1 MTGTRIPRSVHD
13 HVLQGRQAQVSV
25 IEESPKRFRHVRAV
39 LGWVITALSLA
50 LVVFCL
56 NLPIHYEA
64 ITTDAFLR
72 IPIEGLLGFAIL
84 LALPRRTRQIL
95 AVVAGAFLG
104 FLTLLKILDIGF
116 YYFLDRPSDPWND
129 LSLLDDAFSFLR
141 DSIGSAGATLTAIA
155 AVLLVVGLFV
165 LTGLAALRLT
175 RVMVRYDRTS
185 RSGLAAVGVA
195 WIMFLAFS
203 VQIAPDLPVSAFAHN
218 RYLQF
223 AGDLKDEKRFAA
235 LAADDAFRDTPG
247 DQLLT
252 GLRGKDVI
260 FTFIESY
267 GRSAIENPEF
277 DGPVNAELADG
288 TRRLTAAGFGA
299 RSAFLTSPTFGGGS
313 WLAHSTFLSGLWIN
327 TQQRYNTLVASDRL
341 TLTQTFGKAGW
352 RKVGFEPGNSMP
364 WPEASFYGY
373 NKVYD
378 ERNIGYHG
386 PHFSWSNMPD
396 QFALQQFAKFEYA
409 VPNRGP
415 LLGEVT
421 LTSSHTPWA
430 PLPKYLDWNQL
441 GDGSVYGGPTGSN
454 GTTPER
460 VWKESAQVRQA
471 YAQSIQ
477 YSLQSLISFVEKY
490 GNKNLVLVF
499 LGDHQPAPIVTGPN
513 ASHDVPVTI
522 VSGDPAVLDK
532 AASWGWQDG
541 LKPDAQAP
549 VWKMDSFRD
558 RFLTTFGSPR
568 H

>member
-1 MTGTRIPRSVHD
+1 VSDIEASPKPKWRRSV
-13 HVLQGRQAQVSV
+13 
-25 IEESPKRFRHVRAV
+25 RAS
-39 LGWVITALSLA
+39 LGWVVTGLSLL
-50 LVVFCL
+50 LVLFCL

-72 IPIEGLLGFAIL
+72 IPVEGLLGFAVL
-84 LALPRRTRQIL
+84 LALPRRTRQIV

-129 LSLLDDAFSFLR
+129 LSLLDDALSFLR
-141 DSIGSAGATLTAIA
+141 DSIGTLGATLAAVA
-155 AVLLVVGLFV
+155 AVLLVIGLLV

-175 RVMVRYDRTS
+175 RVMTRYDRTS

-195 WIMFLAFS
+195 WIIFLAFS
-203 VQIAPDLPVSAFAHN
+203 VQISPDLPVSSFAHN

-223 AGDLKDEKRFAA
+223 AGDVKDEKKFAE
-235 LAADDAFRDTPG
+235 LSADDAFRDTPG

-260 FTFIESY
+260 FTFVESY

-277 DGPVNAELADG
+277 NAPVTAELADG
-288 TRRLTAAGFGA
+288 TKRLTAAGFGA

-341 TLTQTFGKAGW
+341 TLTKTFGKAGW
-352 RKVGFEPGNSMP
+352 RKVGFEPGNSFA

-373 NKVYD
+373 DKVYD

-396 QFALQQFAKFEYA
+396 QFALQQFATFEYRK
-409 VPNRGP
+409 PNRGP
-415 LLGEVT
+415 LLTEVT

-430 PLPKYLDWNQL
+430 PLPKYLDWDQL
-441 GDGSVYGGPTGSN
+441 GDGSVYGPIAHAGS
-454 GTTPER
+454 TPEQ
-460 VWKESAQVRQA
+460 VWKDSSQVRKA

-477 YSLQSLISFVEKY
+477 YSLESLVSFVEKY

-532 AASWGWQDG
+532 ASGWGWQDG
-541 LKPDAQAP
+541 LKPDPQAP
-549 VWKMDSFRD
+549 VWRMDSFRD
-558 RFLTTFGSPR
+558 KFLTTFGPPR

>member
-1 MTGTRIPRSVHD
+1 MSVVEEPSKPASKRSWPRY
-13 HVLQGRQAQVSV
+13 
-25 IEESPKRFRHVRAV
+25 VRSA
-39 LGWVITALSLA
+39 LGWVVTALSLA

-56 NLPIHYEA
+56 NLPIHYED

-72 IPIEGLLGFAIL
+72 IPVEGLLGFAVL

-129 LSLLDDAFSFLR
+129 LSLLDDAYSFLR
-141 DSIGSAGATLTAIA
+141 DSIGSAGAWIALIA

-165 LTGLAALRLT
+165 LTGLAALRLI
-175 RVMVRYDRTS
+175 RVMKRYDRTS
-185 RSGLAAVGVA
+185 RTGLAAVGVV
-195 WIMFLAFS
+195 WVMFLAFS
-203 VQIAPDLPVSAFAHN
+203 VQIGPDLPVSSFAHN

-223 AGDLKDEKRFAA
+223 AGDLKDENKFAA
-235 LAADDAFRDTPG
+235 LAADDSFRDTPG

-277 DGPVNAELADG
+277 NAPVTAELADG
-288 TRRLTAAGFGA
+288 TRRLTAAGFGS

-341 TLTQTFGKAGW
+341 TLTRSFGKAGW
-352 RKVGFEPGNSMP
+352 RKVGFEPGNSFA

-373 NKVYD
+373 DKVYD

-386 PHFSWSNMPD
+386 PRFSWSNMPD
-396 QFALQQFAKFEYA
+396 QFALQQFATFEYTA
-409 VPNRGP
+409 PNRGP
-415 LLGEVT
+415 LLTEIT

-430 PLPKYLDWNQL
+430 PLPKYLEWDQL

-454 GTTPER
+454 GSTPEK
-460 VWKESAQVRQA
+460 VWKESSQVRQA

-477 YSLQSLISFVEKY
+477 YSLESLISWVVKY

-522 VSGDPAVLDK
+522 ISGDPAVLDK
-532 AASWGWQDG
+532 ASGWGWQDG
-541 LKPDAQAP
+541 LKPDPQAP
-549 VWKMDSFRD
+549 VWRMDSFRD
-558 RFLTTFGSPR
+558 KFLTTFGPR